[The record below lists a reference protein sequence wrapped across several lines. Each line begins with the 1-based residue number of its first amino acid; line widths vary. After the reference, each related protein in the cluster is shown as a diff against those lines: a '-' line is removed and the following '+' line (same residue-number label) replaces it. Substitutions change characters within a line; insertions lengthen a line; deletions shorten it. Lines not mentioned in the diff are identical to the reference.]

1 MVTVEMILLLAL
13 PVTLTSPLSDQQVNE
28 EETATFTCTLSQP
41 GQKVE
46 WFFGE
51 ETIKL
56 NDSHYKISSNDKTY
70 TLQVNKSV
78 LKDIGD
84 YTLKCGDVTTTA
96 LLDVIGKACRYFI
109 AGYNIVINNMI
120 VD

>member
-1 MVTVEMILLLAL
+1 MI
-13 PVTLTSPLSDQQVNE
+13 SPLSDQKVNE

-51 ETIKL
+51 ETIKV
-56 NDSHYKISSNDKTY
+56 NDSHYKISSKDKTY

-84 YTLKCGDVTTTA
+84 YTLKCGEVTTTA
-96 LLDVIGKACRYFI
+96 KLEVIGKICR
-109 AGYNIVINNMI
+109 
-120 VD
+120 

>member
-1 MVTVEMILLLAL
+1 MT
-13 PVTLTSPLSDQQVNE
+13 PLTDQTVNE

-51 ETIKL
+51 ATIKAS
-56 NDSHYKISSNDKTY
+56 DSHYKISSKDKTY

-78 LKDIGD
+78 VKDIGD
-84 YTLKCGDVTTTA
+84 YTLKCGDVSTTA
-96 LLDVIGKACRYFI
+96 KLDVIGKMGEYLDFELEH
-109 AGYNIVINNMI
+109 
-120 VD
+120 DE